1 LVKTG
6 EKKMKFIIGFIWG
19 AIVGAAVALLYAPS
33 TGEELRAN
41 IKTQAD
47 TQAARLQD
55 EWQKGM
61 SELQDRMDKI
71 NSDLQALSGKAEEGG
86 TPTD

>member
-1 LVKTG
+1 
-6 EKKMKFIIGFIWG
+6 MKFIIGFIWG
-19 AIVGAAVALLYAPS
+19 AIVGAALALLYAPS

-47 TQAARLQD
+47 TQYAKLQE

-71 NSDLQALSGKAEEGG
+71 NSDLQALSGKADEGD
-86 TPTD
+86 TPTA

>member
-1 LVKTG
+1 
-6 EKKMKFIIGFIWG
+6 MKFIIGFIWG
-19 AIVGAAVALLYAPS
+19 AMIGAAVALLYAPS

-47 TQAARLQD
+47 TQAARLQE

-61 SELQDRMDKI
+61 SELQDRMDKL
-71 NSDLQALSGKAEEGG
+71 NSDLQALSGKADEGD
-86 TPTD
+86 TPTA